1 MKKLFLALILLLPF
15 AFACNNHKEVEMALP
30 TPIPTATPIVTI
42 TPTTVYTSLP
52 TATAT
57 PSLEYSIEDIKGTGL
72 ILLVDTTV
80 PESAAEGESV
90 QIGDELIT
98 KDDSEMTLALNDNTM
113 VHIAAD
119 SQVRVADLAPN
130 TSQGF
135 TSRLELLMGNIL
147 SEVEKLN
154 ESKSSFEIEAGGVVC
169 AVRGTAFEVQKQGDV
184 VSTSTFHGNV
194 EMEKDGHKQ
203 SVPAF
208 EHSTFSLKN
217 ACFSAQRDLK
227 PSEIKRYRTWVK
239 AKAVIQHKRAA
250 RINGGRMPQNHP
262 GQKMQTQRMGNT
274 GNHHPEAKVRTG
286 QRNQHNAQAKNN
298 RETHSPSKNQSGQQR
313 KINHQQNQPHRNNN
327 EQGQPHRNSGQ
338 PSQTHRNNIQQNQ
351 AHRNN
356 NQQNQAHRNNNPQN
370 QQHRNSNQPHQNNH
384 PQIQQRQQPKRQNQ
398 SGNNQ
403 RKKKHN

>member
-1 MKKLFLALILLLPF
+1 MKKLVLSLILLLPF

-42 TPTTVYTSLP
+42 TPTTVYTPQP

-72 ILLVDTTV
+72 ILLVDTTM

-90 QIGDELIT
+90 QVGDELIT
-98 KDDSEMTLALNDNTM
+98 KGNSEMTLSLNDNTM

-135 TSRLELLMGNIL
+135 TSRIELLLGNIL

-169 AVRGTAFEVQKQGDV
+169 GVRGTAFEVQKQGDV

-194 EMEKDGHKQ
+194 EMEKDGHTQ
-203 SVPAF
+203 SVPSF
-208 EHSTFSLKN
+208 EHSTYSLKN
-217 ACFSAQRDLK
+217 ARFSAQRDLK

-239 AKAVIQHKRAA
+239 AKAVIQRKRAA
-250 RINGGRMPQNHP
+250 RIGGGRMPQNHP
-262 GQKMQTQRMGNT
+262 AQRAQHQRAGNT
-274 GNHHPEAKVRTG
+274 GNHHPAAKLRA
-286 QRNQHNAQAKNN
+286 QQHTQHPAQTRHNHAA
-298 RETHSPSKNQSGQQR
+298 HSPSKTQSRQQH
-313 KINHQQNQPHRNNN
+313 KTNHPQNQPHKNNN
-327 EQGQPHRNSGQ
+327 VQNQL
-338 PSQTHRNNIQQNQ
+338 HRNNKQQGQQRQNSNQQSQ

-356 NQQNQAHRNNNPQN
+356 SKP
-370 QQHRNSNQPHQNNH
+370 
-384 PQIQQRQQPKRQNQ
+384 IQQRQQPRKQNQ

>member
-1 MKKLFLALILLLPF
+1 
-15 AFACNNHKEVEMALP
+15 MALP

-42 TPTTVYTSLP
+42 TPTVVDTPLP

-72 ILLVDTTV
+72 ILLVDTAV
-80 PESAAEGESV
+80 PESAVEGESV
-90 QIGDELIT
+90 QVGDELIT
-98 KDDSEMTLALNDNTM
+98 KDNSEMTLALNDNTM

-130 TSQGF
+130 SSQGF
-135 TSRLELLMGNIL
+135 TSRIELLLGNIL

-208 EHSTFSLKN
+208 EHSAYSLTN

-227 PSEIKRYRTWVK
+227 PSEIKRYHAWVK
-239 AKAVIQHKRAA
+239 AKAVIQRKRAV
-250 RINGGRMPQNHP
+250 RINSGRMPQNRP
-262 GQKMQTQRMGNT
+262 GQKTQSQRTGNT
-274 GNHHPEAKVRTG
+274 GNHHPEAKIRAEHSQHSAQTRNNSAHAQNRT
-286 QRNQHNAQAKNN
+286 QSRQQHK
-298 RETHSPSKNQSGQQR
+298 T
-313 KINHQQNQPHRNNN
+313 NHQPGQPRQSNHPQNQPHRNSNEQSQQHRKNN
-327 EQGQPHRNSGQ
+327 EQNQPHRNGNPQGQ
-338 PSQTHRNNIQQNQ
+338 SRQNKNQQGQ
-351 AHRNN
+351 SHRNN
-356 NQQNQAHRNNNPQN
+356 NQQSQQHRNNN
-370 QQHRNSNQPHQNNH
+370 QQHQNNH
-384 PQIQQRQQPKRQNQ
+384 PQMQQHQNNNQPRRQNQ

>member
-1 MKKLFLALILLLPF
+1 MKKLVLALFLLLPF

-42 TPTTVYTSLP
+42 TPTVVDTPPP

-57 PSLEYSIEDIKGTGL
+57 PSLEYSIEDIKGTVL

-80 PESAAEGESV
+80 PESAVEGESV
-90 QIGDELIT
+90 QVGDELIT
-98 KDDSEMTLALNDNTM
+98 KENSEMTLALNDNTM
-113 VHIAAD
+113 VHISAD

-135 TSRLELLMGNIL
+135 TSRIELLLGNIL

-169 AVRGTAFEVQKQGDV
+169 AVRGTAFEVQKQGDN

-203 SVPAF
+203 LVPAF

-217 ACFSAQRDLK
+217 SRFLAQRDLK
-227 PSEIKRYRTWVK
+227 RSEIKHYRAWVK
-239 AKAVIQHKRAA
+239 AKAVIQRKRAA

-262 GQKMQTQRMGNT
+262 VQKIQTHRAGNI
-274 GNHHPEAKVRTG
+274 GNHRPSAKPRA
-286 QRNQHNAQAKNN
+286 QQYNQHRTQTRNNHSAHSQTGTQSRPGYKTNLQQGQPRQSNNPQNQSRRKNN
-298 RETHSPSKNQSGQQR
+298 QQD
-313 KINHQQNQPHRNNN
+313 
-327 EQGQPHRNSGQ
+327 QPHRNS
-338 PSQTHRNNIQQNQ
+338 
-351 AHRNN
+351 
-356 NQQNQAHRNNNPQN
+356 NQQVQSRQN
-370 QQHRNSNQPHQNNH
+370 SGHQSQQRKISH
-384 PQIQQRQQPKRQNQ
+384 PQIQPRKTNNQPRRQNQ

-403 RKKKHN
+403 RKRKRN

>member
-1 MKKLFLALILLLPF
+1 MKKLVLALVFLLPF
-15 AFACNNHKEVEMALP
+15 ALACNNHKEEEMPLP

-42 TPTTVYTSLP
+42 TPTTVNTPQP

-72 ILLVDTTV
+72 ILLVETTV
-80 PESAAEGESV
+80 PETAAEGESV
-90 QIGDELIT
+90 QVGDELIT
-98 KDDSEMTLALNDNTM
+98 KDNSEMTLALNDNTM
-113 VHIAAD
+113 VHIEANT
-119 SQVRVADLAPN
+119 QVMVADLAPN
-130 TSQGF
+130 SSQGF
-135 TSRLELLMGNIL
+135 TSRIKLILGNIL

-169 AVRGTAFEVQKQGDV
+169 GVRGTAFEVQKQGDN

-227 PSEIKRYRTWVK
+227 PSEIKRYHAWVK
-239 AKAVIQHKRAA
+239 TKSLIQRKRAV
-250 RINGGRMPQNHP
+250 RINGGGMPQNHP
-262 GQKMQTQRMGNT
+262 TQKTQTHRAENVR
-274 GNHHPEAKVRTG
+274 NHHPAAKLRA
-286 QRNQHNAQAKNN
+286 QQHNQHQTQVRN
-298 RETHSPSKNQSGQQR
+298 NQSVHPGEKEQSQKQNQKKLNDQVTKHHPISHPQNQQR
-313 KINHQQNQPHRNNN
+313 KINQQQ
-327 EQGQPHRNSGQ
+327 S
-338 PSQTHRNNIQQNQ
+338 Q

-356 NQQNQAHRNNNPQN
+356 NKP
-370 QQHRNSNQPHQNNH
+370 
-384 PQIQQRQQPKRQNQ
+384 IQQRQQPRKQNQ

-403 RKKKHN
+403 KKKKRNN